1 MKNWPKVKT
10 GKYVTFGYLPEDF
23 YIISSPRKKNST
35 NVKIQFD
42 FDFIDDENEQ
52 MKVVKQFLKFYQ
64 RSWTVNKLQTE
75 VKYIV
80 HSHKKNLSCAKYTSR
95 QYYFRKKWVSNDTWK
110 CWDSELS
117 YENCLAANSRSTA
130 RNSRTPTT
138 DSIRRLLR
146 NKTSLALSCVINY
159 AACSMPRH
167 RAGQQYPNSWRHRQW
182 TLLVCRWS
190 CQQFTGVE

>member
-80 HSHKKNLSCAKYTSR
+80 HSHKKISHAL
-95 QYYFRKKWVSNDTWK
+95 
-110 CWDSELS
+110 
-117 YENCLAANSRSTA
+117 
-130 RNSRTPTT
+130 
-138 DSIRRLLR
+138 SIRLVNIIFAKSEFQMTPENVETR
-146 NKTSLALSCVINY
+146 
-159 AACSMPRH
+159 
-167 RAGQQYPNSWRHRQW
+167 SW
-182 TLLVCRWS
+182 
-190 CQQFTGVE
+190 